1 MPTGWR
7 AKRSMRRSAAIP
19 TVTTPISNG
28 TARSPRCARDPLVR
42 LTESVRV
49 QRFTGG
55 VDKAE
60 RRVRAQVG
68 KAESRYAGLLYDF
81 RASEGIAQYPNANS
95 TMRLTYGSVV
105 PLNPS
110 DGVHYDSRST
120 IAGYME
126 KYNPDEYEFRVDD
139 RMKRLI
145 AAEDWGRWGEK
156 GTLYVNFLIRQ
167 RHHGR

>member
-1 MPTGWR
+1 
-7 AKRSMRRSAAIP
+7 MR
-19 TVTTPISNG
+19 
-28 TARSPRCARDPLVR
+28 RDPLVR

-68 KAESRYAGLLYDF
+68 KGESRYAGLLYDF

-105 PLNPS
+105 PLNP
-110 DGVHYDSRST
+110 
-120 IAGYME
+120 
-126 KYNPDEYEFRVDD
+126 
-139 RMKRLI
+139 
-145 AAEDWGRWGEK
+145 
-156 GTLYVNFLIRQ
+156 
-167 RHHGR
+167 